1 MHFDRLSSA
10 PVVQLIAAG
19 AVGLLVAP
27 GVLAPDDLGAAG
39 SAQRAA
45 QAAHAPGWGEVVWLL
60 VAVLV
65 VGWLAALFPLLG
77 RALDRRLSRL
87 PLPSTDASADLPLLA
102 RLALGAGY
110 VVLIQAVLRRPLVR
124 VLGPSFERFVVEA
137 AFGAVMLLLLF
148 GLLVALHRTVRPL
161 VAGFAWVVLDTAFA
175 TSGSATAPADPVV
188 PPNGATRRVATTIG
202 ATARTRSAD
211 PMQPATEPRLAA
223 TQATAVTADGQQTV
237 PA

>member
-39 SAQRAA
+39 SAQRAT

-110 VVLIQAVLRRPLVR
+110 VVLIQAVLRRPLVLT
-124 VLGPSFERFVVEA
+124 LGPSFERFVVEA
-137 AFGAVMLLLLF
+137 SFAAVMLLLLF
-148 GLLVALHRTVRPL
+148 GLLVALHRAARSL
-161 VAGFAWVVLDTAFA
+161 VSGLAWLALDSAFA
-175 TSGSATAPADPVV
+175 TSGSPTTPAEPLTRA
-188 PPNGATRRVATTIG
+188 NGAAKKRLATTVA
-202 ATARTRSAD
+202 ATPTHAAEPTLA
-211 PMQPATEPRLAA
+211 ATEPTLAL
-223 TQATAVTADGQQTV
+223 TQAAGDGQQTV
-237 PA
+237 AAS